1 MQVYDTVN
9 KLAEEI
15 KTSKEYLDL
24 KKAKEQI
31 SSNIEYQTKI
41 SNFNKL
47 RYEQQLNT
55 IQTGKTDESK
65 MQEIQKLYAELIEV
79 EPIKNYFDAEI
90 RFNVILADVNKAIS
104 EAVKDVI
111 S

>member
-15 KTSKEYLDL
+15 KTSKEYVDL
-24 KKAKEQI
+24 KNAKEVI
-31 SSNIEYQTKI
+31 KSNIEYQTKI

-47 RYEQQLNT
+47 RYEEQLNSL
-55 IQTGKTDESK
+55 QTGKTDETK
-65 MQEIQKLYAELIEV
+65 MQEIQKIYSELIQIED
-79 EPIKNYFDAEI
+79 IKKYFDAELK
-90 RFNVILADVNKAIS
+90 FNVVLADVNKIIS

>member
-90 RFNVILADVNKAIS
+90 KFNVILADVNKAIS

>member
-9 KLAEEI
+9 KLAEEL
-15 KTSKEYLDL
+15 KTSEEYKKL
-24 KKAKEQI
+24 KQAKEQI
-31 SSNIEYQTKI
+31 NMNMEYQTKI

-47 RYEQQLNT
+47 RYEEQLSS
-55 IQTGKTDESK
+55 IQTGKTNEAK
-65 MQEIQKLYAELIEV
+65 MQEIQKLYAELIQI
-79 EPIKNYFDAEI
+79 EPVKNYFDAELK
-90 RFNVILADVNKAIS
+90 FNILLADVNKAIS